1 MLSKQWD
8 TYHFEGLWGLPLV
21 KSIVIEIIFGKWV
34 TSVNNSTTLITFKWA
49 ISTLSTSLKRGD
61 LKGRRTR
68 KTWKIPAG
76 QPVFLNLLNDPF
88 KPLEKLLGRLLEKW
102 KKCLG
107 ICLLFTLDS
116 FRPFLAVKVNNTMG
130 ELLMGK

>member
-1 MLSKQWD
+1 MSHICQQLNYS
-8 TYHFEGLWGLPLV
+8 YHIQMG
-21 KSIVIEIIFGKWV
+21 
-34 TSVNNSTTLITFKWA
+34 A

-88 KPLEKLLGRLLEKW
+88 KPLEKLLRRLLEK
-102 KKCLG
+102 
-107 ICLLFTLDS
+107 
-116 FRPFLAVKVNNTMG
+116 
-130 ELLMGK
+130 